1 MKFELTTKNMVY
13 VAIFAGLQLVLE
25 FLTQLTPQM
34 PQGGNISFSLVVII
48 LCSYLMSWSY
58 GVLVSLV
65 CLGLHFVLGF
75 ATYYGM
81 ASLMF
86 DYVIPMI
93 LVGLTGIIP
102 LVHIKNKIF
111 PISIIIIMVLKTI
124 SHLLSGWYAFQ
135 TPLIGNLT
143 YNLPYNIATCIA
155 CYILFILLY
164 PRLKNQFKK

>member
-1 MKFELTTKNMVY
+1 MKFELTTKKMVY

-25 FLTQLTPQM
+25 FLTQFTPQM

-48 LCSYLMSWSY
+48 LCSYLMGWGY
-58 GVLVSLV
+58 GVMLSLV
-65 CLGLHFVLGF
+65 CVALHFVLGF

-86 DYVIPMI
+86 DYVLPMI

-102 LVHIKNKIF
+102 LLTIKKTVV
-111 PISIIIIMVLKTI
+111 PIGIVVMMVLKTV

-135 TPLIGNLT
+135 TPLQGNLI
-143 YNLPYNIATCIA
+143 YNLPYNIATMIA
-155 CYILFILLY
+155 CYILFVAIY
-164 PRLKNQFKK
+164 PRLKRQFN